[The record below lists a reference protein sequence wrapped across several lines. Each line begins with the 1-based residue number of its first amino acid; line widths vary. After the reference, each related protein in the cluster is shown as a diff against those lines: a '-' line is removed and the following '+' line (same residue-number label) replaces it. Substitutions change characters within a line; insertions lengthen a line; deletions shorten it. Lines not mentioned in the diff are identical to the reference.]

1 MNILIVCHY
10 GLYQNPSSSFVHAQ
24 AAAYAALGHRVRV
37 LIPLPQ
43 GKADRKGRRLS
54 LCSTI
59 SVVDQVE
66 LYDLRFLSLSN
77 FGAKIGW
84 NTFAA
89 KQVIKMHWKQVM
101 SDFTPDI
108 IHAHTLGFDSEIG
121 AWFKA
126 RLHVPLVVTTH
137 GSDTSIPYEQGQL
150 SWLAEEA
157 APANHVAAV
166 SSALA
171 KKLADSGTKTSISV
185 ILNGFRIQ
193 ALPATAERKPYSVIQ
208 VGHLIAQKHFDTTL
222 RAFARLKET
231 QPAACLTIVGHGSEQ
246 KALEQ
251 LAQELGVSD
260 AVRFTG
266 ELSNEDVL
274 AEMSRAQFFCM
285 PSVRE
290 GFGIVYLEAMAA
302 GCITIGTEDE
312 GIADLIESGKNGFLV
327 PPESPDAIVRVMAW
341 CLAHPQ
347 EAAAIARRG
356 NQDAMVLTWEGNAK
370 KYLELF
376 RTLLEGEKKQT

>member
-1 MNILIVCHY
+1 MNILIVCDY
-10 GLYQNPSSSFVHAQ
+10 GLYQNPASSFVHAQ
-24 AAAYAALGHRVRV
+24 AAAYAALGHMVRV
-37 LIPLPQ
+37 LVPFPY
-43 GKADRKGRRLS
+43 GKVSRKGRRLS
-54 LCSTI
+54 VGSTI
-59 SVVDQVE
+59 SAVDQVE

-77 FGAKIGW
+77 FGAKNGW

-89 KQVIKMHWKQVM
+89 KQVIKRHWKQIM
-101 SDFTPDI
+101 SDFMPDI

-121 AWFKA
+121 AWLKA

-150 SWLAEEA
+150 SWLAKEA
-157 APANHVAAV
+157 APADHVAAV

-171 KKLADSGTKTSISV
+171 KKLADSGTKTPISV

-193 ALPATAERKPYSVIQ
+193 ALPAAAERKPCSVIQ

-246 KALEQ
+246 KALEK
-251 LAQELGVSD
+251 LTQELGVSD

-266 ELSNEDVL
+266 QLSNEGVL
-274 AEMSRAQFFCM
+274 GEMSRAQFFCM

-302 GCITIGTEDE
+302 GCITIGTEGE
-312 GIADLIESGKNGFLV
+312 GIADLIVNGENGFLV
-327 PPESPDAIVRVMAW
+327 PPESPDAIARVMTW

-347 EAAAIARRG
+347 EAAAIAQRG
-356 NQDAMVLTWEGNAK
+356 KQDATALTWGANAR

-376 RTLLEGEKKQT
+376 QTLIEGEKNQP